1 VNAQAAVDLVADA
14 MGVRPRPMAD
24 LTKVKLLLLRDE
36 VSLAWRQRFINECGD
51 PNYIDMPDLLS
62 VTL

>member
-1 VNAQAAVDLVADA
+1 
-14 MGVRPRPMAD
+14 MAD